1 MTTDIMFASN
11 DFPYATKLL
20 KNKFEDKYRILTPNT
35 DKDLSK
41 QVKNVD
47 VIIPAMSK
55 INKKVIDNAEKLKL
69 IVQWG
74 VGLEGV
80 NQEYAE
86 SKGIKVTNT
95 PGENALSVAE
105 HSLYLMFGLARKQ
118 NELHKTFSEGKIG
131 TPVGMELNNKNL
143 LIIGLGSSGKEL
155 AKIGNGIG
163 MNVKAI
169 RKHPKKGGPTFV
181 KKIGHTSDMD
191 NLLPSADFVALH
203 LPLTN
208 ETRNLIDKDKLS
220 KMKETAYLV
229 NVSRGPIINK
239 KDLKKALK
247 NGEIAGAALDV
258 YWEEPPTPED
268 SLYNLDNIITT
279 PHIAGITD
287 EAYERI
293 ANRLKEIITEMVWL
307 L

>member
-1 MTTDIMFASN
+1 MFASN

-118 NELHKTFSEGKIG
+118 NELHNTFSEGKIG

-181 KKIGHTSDMD
+181 EKIGHTSDMD

-293 ANRLKEIITEMVWL
+293 ANRLKEIITEMV
-307 L
+307 